1 MDKKDIIEI
10 IDLFSDK
17 KLNKLLIK
25 KGDFLL
31 EVEKGSQVSKSQD
44 KIIDRNREIEEIE
57 KVEEAVEREEESIE
71 EVKGY
76 EVKSPLVGIYYE
88 AASPESEAFVNIG
101 DYVEKDQIICII
113 EAMKMINEIKAPVSG
128 TICKINFE
136 NEDLVQYDDV
146 IMEIEENV

>member
-10 IDLFSDK
+10 IELFTAK
-17 KLNKLLIK
+17 KLNKLLIR
-25 KGDFLL
+25 KGEFTL
-31 EVEKGSQVSKSQD
+31 EVEKGNQK
-44 KIIDRNREIEEIE
+44 RES
-57 KVEEAVEREEESIE
+57 VDQSPEESLNIKEEQKLVKDKAEDE

-76 EVKSPLVGIYYE
+76 EVKSPLVGVYYE
-88 AASPESEAFVNIG
+88 APSPGAEPFVKVG
-101 DYVEKDQIICII
+101 DSVEKDQTICIM

-128 TICKINFE
+128 TISKINFE